1 MVEYQKYYHPT
12 RSTRLKASW
21 RYGRLPFILA
31 GLVILLSSRP
41 RIQADTDIP
50 IAKNYR
56 AFGPMPLSSRGSD
69 PLSVYYRPI
78 LNTLST
84 INRFPSDPAVGGFA
98 SWRDVPYNSS
108 AKGVISVP
116 FPDAQEPYE
125 AFAVANFTITQAA
138 THPHLLKCDQPA
150 LIQANRLDA
159 SSNADVV
166 DEDALK
172 MTHCSADV
180 YDDGRALCSVRLYP
194 GTYTILV
201 YIQASSNETSFS
213 CNFFFDPRHQPES
226 LLLPI
231 NDTVVPSIVV
241 HSSRGD
247 HSVRLAGPH
256 MSVTVMNIHDTQWAT
271 AGSARLLGP
280 PNGLHLAPQSSSDD
294 HYPLPRIAP
303 RQIRQLRLDLL
314 ADPTFLEKEAKS
326 ALPSTIA
333 VTVAVKYEFSE
344 GVRYEC
350 VFDVN
355 FDVAVWGSSHSY
367 HFTYID
373 VDGSVQAAAVVPP
386 MTECTNAH
394 VGQDACPVLLSTHGA
409 GVDALAGAWT
419 DSYRSQNR
427 SWVLLPTGR
436 RKFGMNWEGPQ
447 MRTAITALRVL
458 ADSSPGVP
466 PSLANRWRARRDYWL
481 QAGHS
486 MGGHGALLLASHFP
500 DMLVAALPAMG
511 WLRLSSYVDQT
522 HRDDIS
528 FSDAALRAMQTVA
541 SAEYS
546 ADLYSENLLGIPF
559 LARVGS
565 DDDNVPRK
573 FSVFLLAHPFP
584 CVVV

>member
-1 MVEYQKYYHPT
+1 MALFFLFNLTLQI
-12 RSTRLKASW
+12 R
-21 RYGRLPFILA
+21 
-31 GLVILLSSRP
+31 
-41 RIQADTDIP
+41 ADTDIP

-56 AFGPMPLSSRGSD
+56 VFGPMPLSSRGGD
-69 PLSVYYRPI
+69 PLSVYHRP
-78 LNTLST
+78 LLDTLST

-98 SWRDVPYNSS
+98 SWRDVPYNNS
-108 AKGVISVP
+108 AKGVITVP

-125 AFAVANFTITQAA
+125 AFAIGNFTITHAA
-138 THPHLLKCDQPA
+138 THPHILKCDQPA
-150 LIQANRLDA
+150 LILIDRL
-159 SSNADVV
+159 NAPSELNTE
-166 DEDALK
+166 DEDAAK
-172 MTHCSADV
+172 TTHCPADV

-201 YIQASSNETSFS
+201 YIQAASNETSFS
-213 CNFFFDPRHQPES
+213 CNYFYDPNHQPES

-241 HSSRGD
+241 YSSHGD

-256 MSVTVMNIHDTQWAT
+256 MSVTVMNTHDTQWAT

-314 ADPTFLEKEAKS
+314 ADASFLKNEMKS
-326 ALPSTIA
+326 LPSTIT
-333 VTVAVKYEFSE
+333 VTVAVKYEFGE

-350 VFDVN
+350 VFDVD
-355 FDVAVWGSSHSY
+355 FDVAMWGSSHSY

-386 MTECTNAH
+386 MRECTSAPA
-394 VGQDACPVLLSTHGA
+394 GQGACPVLLSTHGA

-419 DSYRSQNR
+419 DSYRTQNQ

-447 MRTAITALRVL
+447 MRTAITALRAL
-458 ADSSPGVP
+458 ADSLPGVP
-466 PSLANRWRARRDYWL
+466 PVLADQWRARRDHWL

-486 MGGHGALLLASHFP
+486 MGGHGALLLATHYP

-528 FSDAALRAMQTVA
+528 FSDAALRAMQIIA

-573 FSVFLLAHPFP
+573 FSPLRQFTCFRAL
-584 CVVV
+584 